1 MDRRSFLRL
10 SGVQLAA
17 AAATQIS
24 SRLASSAETGPV
36 RKVILAG
43 FGGGTRYTESFGP
56 QGQRNIP
63 FLRNELI
70 PSGTFYSRVY
80 NDAET
85 THYPSTAA
93 ILTGRWQN
101 IAQYG
106 GERPTHPT
114 IFEYFR
120 KQRSRSANDNWM
132 IAQGKGF
139 LTAGHSM
146 DKSHGPAYGAHVL
159 APRQMLISTF
169 RQLLQENEEVVFR
182 DRRKLVRELERS
194 LREIYLESE
203 TSDIGFERAPTPA
216 LPQSPLES
224 SQGQELLPRPWP
236 PATPEARRFVAETER
251 FLAETIARFLAESD
265 NPRSGDALNC
275 YVAREIMTKF
285 SPSLLAVNFGEIDVA
300 HQGSFSLYLKAIK
313 NADQQVYRLWQ
324 HIEKLPEYRGK
335 TVLIVVPDH
344 GRNLDGMGMNGFQH
358 HRGGDDG

>member
-1 MDRRSFLRL
+1 
-10 SGVQLAA
+10 VK
-17 AAATQIS
+17 
-24 SRLASSAETGPV
+24 
-36 RKVILAG
+36 KVILAG

-93 ILTGRWQN
+93 VLTGRWQN

-120 KQRSRSANDNWM
+120 KQRSRTANDNWM

-139 LTAGHSM
+139 LTVGHSM
-146 DKSHGPAYGAHVL
+146 DKSYGPAYGAHVL

-169 RQLLQENEEVVFR
+169 RQLLKEDEEVVFR

-194 LREIYLESE
+194 LRETYLESE
-203 TSDIGFERAPTPA
+203 TIDM
-216 LPQSPLES
+216 PQSPLES
-224 SQGQELLPRPWP
+224 SQGQDPLPQPVP
-236 PATPEARRFVAETER
+236 PATSVPRHFVAETER

-300 HQGSFSLYLKAIK
+300 HQGSLSLYLKAIK
-313 NADQQVYRLWQ
+313 NADQQVNRLWQ

-335 TVLIVVPDH
+335 TALIVVPDH
-344 GRNLDGMGMNGFQH
+344 GRNLDGLGMNGFQH

>member
-17 AAATQIS
+17 VAATQIS
-24 SRLASSAETGPV
+24 PRLAVSAETGPV
-36 RKVILAG
+36 KKVILAG

-93 ILTGRWQN
+93 VLTGRWQN

-106 GERPTHPT
+106 GERPAHPT
-114 IFEYFR
+114 LFEYYR
-120 KQRSRSANDNWM
+120 KQRNRPADDTWM
-132 IAQGKGF
+132 VAQGKGF
-139 LTAGHSM
+139 LTIGHSM
-146 DKSHGPAYGAHVL
+146 NKSYGPSYGAHVL

-169 RQLLQENEEVVFR
+169 RQLLKEDEEMVFR
-182 DRRKLVRELERS
+182 DRKKLARELEKS
-194 LREIYLESE
+194 LRETYLESE
-203 TSDIGFERAPTPA
+203 TADIGFERLPA
-216 LPQSPLES
+216 SVLPEFSRES
-224 SQGQELLPRPWP
+224 SQMHGPVPQL
-236 PATPEARRFVAETER
+236 EARIPHRFIPETER
-251 FLAETIARFLAESD
+251 FLAEAIARFLGESD
-265 NPRSGDALNC
+265 NPRSGDTLNC
-275 YVAREIMTKF
+275 FVAREIMSKF

-300 HQGSFSLYLKAIK
+300 HQGSFSLYLKAIR
-313 NADQQVYRLWQ
+313 NADQQVSRLWE
-324 HIEKLPEYRGK
+324 HIERLPEYRGK
-335 TVLIVVPDH
+335 TVLVVIPDH
-344 GRNLDGMGMNGFQH
+344 GRNLDGLGMNGFQH